1 MKIFIRFGLLFLY
14 LLISLGSATVS
25 YFLIWN
31 VRLPEL
37 LNDWTFYV
45 LLIFFLLS
53 IEELYRWAKNGKR
66 SELSDFVAIIFFFF
80 LLFFFSKDILTS
92 IMGAFSIYL
101 WFGVYELKDY
111 PVLNKI
117 LTISLVT
124 YNIIFVSGIVSNVLG
139 NPIVINTAFSFSFW
153 IILILGFILFGRKYI
168 VIWRFMSPEYLTLFL
183 YIIAWLAI
191 VFVTEYTPLNF
202 ISGKAFLFDSFS
214 IWELFMNVYI
224 VLIVINWIIY
234 FISGPILDFMLGIKP
249 LKDKKLLNLIE
260 KVKLD
265 IGIKGKVKVGI
276 GNYPILNAMAYGS
289 LFDKRIALIAE
300 HYNLVPE
307 DEVKGIVAHELAHT
321 KGKHTLILTFITS
334 GDLVIRML
342 FGIPATYYD
351 YTFGNPQLPFILFLL
366 LNLLI
371 YIILFMFVRILEG
384 KADQK
389 TKRIGYGK
397 ELVKALY
404 NLESFYATG
413 REFGLNT
420 MLLSEEKIT
429 KNNEILNYLET
440 ADYINKSIIKP
451 KRGSLVSN
459 IINSHPLTYHRIA
472 AVLDDS
478 LKPTKEMLLPFLC
491 LKRSYQKKYAKLF
504 DVARSKF
511 KEIASEK
518 FREYFNIKDIS
529 AYMNAIKRLELY
541 KFELNQDFIF
551 IHKITGEVIVGK
563 LENVRLI
570 DDACE
575 IDEYIV
581 REFKTDKKVFL
592 SSSEYSK
599 SHVSLKDDY
608 FMEKLG
614 TLKLTDIS
622 LGSDQKNS
630 KYIFS
635 DKNGQKI
642 LKNLKKTKLPNPIS
656 FIKSFADKDVFFTTK
671 GDTLVLRCTNVQI
684 SDNFK
689 DSELF
694 LENSPVNEKADKFR
708 FKFKDLIIKPKNIY
722 INVKRNEK
730 GFKTESKIFEWLIEK
745 QLRTY
750 IYLKKPVNNIQIG
763 YIQEI
768 HFVVENSKKKQN
780 GGEYER
786 GSYIIIKN
794 IFGETQKII
803 YKSLETV
810 SFEYI
815 TGKIQKKS
823 ESSIFSKLGYVLLK
837 KFNPEKI
844 IYLNK
849 L

>member
-1 MKIFIRFGLLFLY
+1 
-14 LLISLGSATVS
+14 
-25 YFLIWN
+25 
-31 VRLPEL
+31 
-37 LNDWTFYV
+37 
-45 LLIFFLLS
+45 
-53 IEELYRWAKNGKR
+53 
-66 SELSDFVAIIFFFF
+66 
-80 LLFFFSKDILTS
+80 
-92 IMGAFSIYL
+92 
-101 WFGVYELKDY
+101 
-111 PVLNKI
+111 
-117 LTISLVT
+117 
-124 YNIIFVSGIVSNVLG
+124 
-139 NPIVINTAFSFSFW
+139 
-153 IILILGFILFGRKYI
+153 
-168 VIWRFMSPEYLTLFL
+168 SPEYLTFFL

-265 IGIKGKVKVGI
+265 VGIKGKVRVGI

-289 LFDKRIALIAE
+289 FFDKRIALIAE
-300 HYNLVPE
+300 DYNLVPE

-334 GDLVIRML
+334 GDLAVRML
-342 FGIPATYYD
+342 FGFPATYYD
-351 YTFGNPQLPFILFLL
+351 YTFGNPQLPFVLFIL

-371 YIILFMFVRILEG
+371 YVILFMFVRILEG

-389 TKRIGYGK
+389 TKKIGYGK

-420 MLLSEEKIT
+420 MLLCEEKIT

-491 LKRSYQKKYAKLF
+491 LKRSNQKKYAKLF

-518 FREYFNIKDIS
+518 FREYFDIKDIS

-541 KFELNQDFIF
+541 RFELNQDFIF
-551 IHKITGEVIVGK
+551 THKITGEIVVGK

-570 DDACE
+570 NDACE
-575 IDEYIV
+575 IDEFIV
-581 REFKTDKKVFL
+581 REIKTDKKVFL

-599 SHVSLKDDY
+599 SNVSLKDDY
-608 FMEKLG
+608 FMEKMG
-614 TLKLTDIS
+614 TLNLTDIS

-630 KYIFS
+630 KYIFL

-656 FIKSFADKDVFFTTK
+656 LIKSFADKDVFFTTK
-671 GDTLVLRCTNVQI
+671 GETLVLRCTNIQI

-689 DSELF
+689 DSELL
-694 LENSPVNEKADKFR
+694 LEKSPLNEEADKFR
-708 FKFKDLIIKPKNIY
+708 IKLKDLIIRPKNIY
-722 INVKRNEK
+722 INIKRNEK
-730 GFKTESKIFEWLIEK
+730 GLKTESKIFEWLIEK

-763 YIQEI
+763 HIQEI
-768 HFVVENSKKKQN
+768 HLVVENSKKKQN

-786 GSYIIIKN
+786 GSYIVIKS
-794 IFGETQKII
+794 IFGETQKIP
-803 YKSLETV
+803 YKSLETI
-810 SFEYI
+810 SFEYV

-823 ESSIFSKLGYVLLK
+823 ESSVFSKLGYLLLK
-837 KFNPEKI
+837 KFDPEKI